1 MHSTRTSMAIKD
13 QPGSNSAL
21 ACEIQVC
28 KIFHTYFFPLF
39 PFLPPSPLFHARVLA
54 LHRAM
59 HAIEVTPLLGDVG
72 DVWIRAYMTS
82 PAPKVLHRVKMR
94 QTIIKL
100 ARRRVERKQRTR
112 SSPPP
117 LPQVWKNSEKRF
129 AFHLSRGYF
138 STNYRITDGL
148 HFQRCRFRYR
158 KYA

>member
-39 PFLPPSPLFHARVLA
+39 PFLPPSSLFHARVLA

-94 QTIIKL
+94 ERPADDHQTREE
-100 ARRRVERKQRTR
+100 ARGTQPTHPFVAP
-112 SSPPP
+112 SPPSSLEKLGEEVCLP
-117 LPQVWKNSEKRF
+117 LVAWLF
-129 AFHLSRGYF
+129 FY
-138 STNYRITDGL
+138 
-148 HFQRCRFRYR
+148 
-158 KYA
+158 

>member
-1 MHSTRTSMAIKD
+1 MKFRSVKYFTRI
-13 QPGSNSAL
+13 
-21 ACEIQVC
+21 
-28 KIFHTYFFPLF
+28 FFPFFL
-39 PFLPPSPLFHARVLA
+39 FLPPSPLFHARVLA

-94 QTIIKL
+94 ERPADDHQTREE
-100 ARRRVERKQRTR
+100 ARGTQPTHPFVA
-112 SSPPP
+112 PP
-117 LPQVWKNSEKRF
+117 LPQVSKNSEKRF